1 MGRGARRRPKLLDAK
16 LRAIRERLGRLS
28 QSMLVERLGIAD
40 YVNPNEISD
49 FERGVREPDLLT
61 LKAYADVAG
70 ISTDVLIDDALDLP
84 DELPAIKRIGR
95 ARENLQKGRTVAA
108 VNATTVML
116 WLPIKSEGGSAGE
129 ERRARNAIEKAHLKQ
144 YGFKKLR
151 DDEYE
156 LSVSYQD
163 DTDLDEQIYALFGA
177 ITTEAKRRKCS
188 VKIDFREKDGDRY
201 W

>member
-1 MGRGARRRPKLLDAK
+1 MGRGARRRPKLLAAK
-16 LRAIRERLGRLS
+16 LRAIRDRLGSLS
-28 QSMLVERLGIAD
+28 QAILVERLGLAE

-70 ISTDVLIDDALDLP
+70 VSTDVLIDDALDLP
-84 DELPAIKRIGR
+84 DELPAKRITA
-95 ARENLQKGRTVAA
+95 ARENLQKRRAGAA
-108 VNATTVML
+108 ANTTKVML
-116 WLPIKSEGGSAGE
+116 WLPIKSEGGSARE
-129 ERRARNAIEKAHLKQ
+129 ESRARNAIEKVHLKQ
-144 YGFKKLR
+144 YGLKKLR

-156 LSVSYQD
+156 LSFSYQD

-177 ITTEAKRRKCS
+177 IRTEARRRKCS
-188 VKIDFREKDGDRY
+188 VKIDFREKDGNRY

>member
-1 MGRGARRRPKLLDAK
+1 MGRGARRRPKLLAAK
-16 LRAIRERLGRLS
+16 LRAIRDRLGSLS
-28 QSMLVERLGIAD
+28 QAILVERLGLAE

-70 ISTDVLIDDALDLP
+70 VSTDVLIDDALDLP
-84 DELPAIKRIGR
+84 DELPAKRIIA
-95 ARENLQKGRTVAA
+95 ARENLQKRRAGAA
-108 VNATTVML
+108 ANTTKVML
-116 WLPIKSEGGSAGE
+116 WLPIKSEGGSARE
-129 ERRARNAIEKAHLKQ
+129 ESRARNAIEKVHLKQ

-156 LSVSYQD
+156 LSFSYQD

-177 ITTEAKRRKCS
+177 IRTEARRRKCS
-188 VKIDFREKDGDRY
+188 VKIDFREKDGNRY